1 MDRIVIKEGS
11 SSSSSESEEE
21 STSGSSDEV
30 SKNEVFL
37 LDFQELPIKKEE
49 EEQEEEVVEFPD
61 VKPEKPK
68 SEESSKKKLK
78 KKAVNKKELDRIAMV
93 LPDVVA
99 DRQRERALLKIAT
112 KGVVQLFNAVSDRQK
127 ELEKQLSNKG
137 NTLDRSSRKR
147 ILERLGPSEFKKRLN
162 DMGKIKEETP
172 VDAESPSI
180 MNTSTVP
187 TSPKVQL
194 VVPKEEVE
202 SEED

>member
-1 MDRIVIKEGS
+1 MI
-11 SSSSSESEEE
+11 
-21 STSGSSDEV
+21 V

-68 SEESSKKKLK
+68 SEEVSFLFFGILLNPVVAEILRTRFIIFQSSKKKLK

-112 KGVVQLFNAVSDRQK
+112 KCIS
-127 ELEKQLSNKG
+127 
-137 NTLDRSSRKR
+137 
-147 ILERLGPSEFKKRLN
+147 
-162 DMGKIKEETP
+162 
-172 VDAESPSI
+172 
-180 MNTSTVP
+180 
-187 TSPKVQL
+187 
-194 VVPKEEVE
+194 
-202 SEED
+202 